1 MKPRTFARLAALVG
15 GSVLTALGCTSGGG
29 TPSPPATVRQVCYP
43 GEAPPTC
50 YFDVVLD
57 FTSSS
62 HREVG
67 RGYALA
73 ILQAKPDYEA
83 TIDYLLAEH
92 VFLVQVF
99 PPNLTFAQ
107 VLARAQTLHANPSF
121 PAEYKE
127 EIAGMQ
133 EVFDYDVDT
142 LGDGR
147 LSRNELLVFQ
157 FLSEVVRPTSCSVSA
172 VTGSTSATGKTLF
185 GRNWDWLSVT
195 AWGTGSVHA
204 MTTFR
209 NGGKTIANFG
219 SLGMLFA
226 LTVFN
231 QHHLAGAIVN
241 ATTKAEY
248 PEDLSS
254 RRSLFFDLR
263 YAFENFSTL
272 AEIANYLKAEDHRY
286 VYNHNMFLA
295 DPTTAGVVENQVNS
309 LAGTGQGNR
318 AFRTDAS
325 TLNEALDP
333 FPEQTWGILGAF
345 VTVNDFRLPGNDW
358 IPDATE
364 NTSRWTSFRRLYAAV
379 PSGQRFDIDGLK
391 AITGYPGPD
400 GDGVMTNGAIF
411 NSELQKFTV
420 PPGGKVEPGE
430 TTMQSIVMDMDTM
443 ELWVHFVPPVA
454 PWTRPPPLPTYR
466 KITNPIY

>member
-1 MKPRTFARLAALVG
+1 MTSRTPVLLAVLVG
-15 GSVLTALGCTSGGG
+15 GSLFTAVGCASGGSP
-29 TPSPPATVRQVCYP
+29 PSPPATVRQVCYP

-67 RGYALA
+67 RQYALA

-83 TIDYLLAEH
+83 AIDYLLAEH

-133 EVFDYDVDT
+133 EVFDYDVDK

-147 LSRNELLVFQ
+147 LSRNEFLVFQ

-195 AWGTGSVHA
+195 AWGTGSAHA

-241 ATTKAEY
+241 ATTKAQY

-254 RRSLFFDLR
+254 RRSFFFDLR

-272 AEIANYLKAEDHRY
+272 AEIADYLKAEDHRY

-309 LAGTGQGNR
+309 LVGQGQGNR

-325 TLNEALDP
+325 TLSSKLP
-333 FPEQTWGILGAF
+333 PEQSWGILGTF

-358 IPDATE
+358 LPEATE
-364 NTSRWTSFRRLYAAV
+364 NTTRWESFRRLYVAV
-379 PSGQRFDIDGLK
+379 PFGQRFDVDALK

-411 NSELQKFTV
+411 NSELQKLVV
-420 PPGGKVEPGE
+420 PPGGKLEPAE
-430 TTMQSIVMDMDTM
+430 TTMQSILMDMGTM
-443 ELWVHFVPPVA
+443 ELWVHLVPPVA
-454 PWTRPPPLPTYR
+454 PWTKPPLQPTYR
-466 KITNPIY
+466 KIANPIY